1 MHINHQTKG
10 QGTSLLVSNLNVGTS
25 AIYSFVDV
33 IAQGVLVRRKPQKN
47 LDFPL
52 ILLTQIY
59 RCWVVWNQQLIVIV
73 VPSILAL
80 VSLGKLS

>member
-1 MHINHQTKG
+1 M
-10 QGTSLLVSNLNVGTS
+10 VSNLNVGAS

-33 IAQGVLVRRKPQKN
+33 IAQGVLVRRKPQKKN
-47 LDFPL
+47 LDIPL

-59 RCWVVWNQQLIVIV
+59 RCWVMWNRQLAVIV

-80 VSLGKLS
+80 VSLGKSS